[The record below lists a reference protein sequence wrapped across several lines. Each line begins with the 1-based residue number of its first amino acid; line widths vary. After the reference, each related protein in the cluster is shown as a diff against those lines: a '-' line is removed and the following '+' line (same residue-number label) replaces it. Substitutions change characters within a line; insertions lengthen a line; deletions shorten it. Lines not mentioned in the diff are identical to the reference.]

1 MLLRPIEMSLPV
13 IQYREGFVG
22 VLAPSINAAL
32 RLSIAA
38 VITYWG
44 TDSSLFVRHDV
55 ALVYVLAS
63 LPLAVTLR
71 RSLTPYGALGTGAV
85 LAMALATGVLGLG
98 YWWVVVDCVPVEVMR
113 IVISFGVTTT
123 AWLCL
128 PAFIVNTLL
137 PSSWIRGAVV
147 SAVFGLLVS
156 TCVPLVYVAARCRHD
171 EILIEELVSQS
182 RFGEADS
189 RIREIRQLAPS
200 MVARSGLLK
209 QRSNEIANTVAELE
223 SEVANASQTKMTS
236 ENRLEHCRRLAML
249 GRNDQ
254 ALVELAPLLAATTNA
269 PAWDLAGTIHETNG
283 EWNQAKAS
291 HERAIRAWQSQTAS
305 SLRDAG
311 LVRSALRL
319 AHCERKLGNYNVA
332 ESHYLE
338 VLAALPTAE
347 NHFLLAQ
354 FYEDMQHSNKAYA
367 HARQAMTLDSR
378 RYQESGKKLIDKLQ
392 RGHFGC
398 FQVYQQEANGMPH
411 TGSFGFAED
420 LTRPLSK

>member
-1 MLLRPIEMSLPV
+1 MSLPV
-13 IQYREGFVG
+13 IQYREGFVALL
-22 VLAPSINAAL
+22 VPSINAAL

-55 ALVYVLAS
+55 AVVYVLAS

-71 RSLTPYGALGTGAV
+71 RCLALYGALGTGAV
-85 LAMALATGVLGLG
+85 LAMALATCVLGLV
-98 YWWVVVDCVPVEVMR
+98 YWQVVVDCIPIVVLR
-113 IVISFGVTTT
+113 IVVSFGVTTT

-128 PAFIVNTLL
+128 PAFIVDTLL
-137 PSSWIRGAVV
+137 PSSWMRGAVV

-171 EILIEELVSQS
+171 EILIEELVGQS
-182 RFGEADS
+182 RFGEADR

-200 MVARSGLLK
+200 MLERSTFLK
-209 QRSNEIANTVAELE
+209 QRSNEIANVVAELE
-223 SEVANASQTKMTS
+223 SQIANASQTTMTI
-236 ENRLEHCRRLAML
+236 EKRLDHCRRLAML
-249 GRNDQ
+249 GRSDQ
-254 ALVELAPLLAATTNA
+254 ALVELAPLLTATTNA
-269 PAWDLAGTIHETNG
+269 PAWDLAGTIRETIG
-283 EWNQAKAS
+283 EWDQAKAS
-291 HERAIRAWQSQTAS
+291 HERAIRAWQSQPAS
-305 SLRDAG
+305 SLRDVG

-319 AHCERKLGNYNVA
+319 AHCERKLGNYGVA
-332 ESHYLE
+332 ESHYME
-338 VLAALPTAE
+338 VLAAMPTAE

-354 FYEDMQHSNKAYA
+354 FYEDMQQASKAYA

-398 FQVYQQEANGMPH
+398 FQVYQQEANGKPH

-420 LTRPLSK
+420 LTRPLRK